1 MYPDDRQVL
10 DGLTSSL
17 TGRESRLG
25 RICVGLLAH
34 RAHGLDSRKRRRTS
48 AAAAECLAA
57 LGVEWVLHPVVAQ
70 SRCQLAVSH
79 PAAAT

>member
-17 TGRESRLG
+17 TGTESRMG